1 MNDPWTI
8 SASTIIS
15 LLATALAGI
24 SVFIVK
30 RSIDKLEKLD
40 AEAVRKRELKEL
52 EERLTL
58 DQREMHGE
66 NRTTMKE
73 LEERLAQDQ
82 HEMHGENRATM
93 SEIKTDI
100 GRLTARI
107 DAMFNRGNRQ

>member
-66 NRTTMKE
+66 NRTTM
-73 LEERLAQDQ
+73 
-82 HEMHGENRATM
+82 